1 MAISFALTEE
11 QQQLRQLA
19 HEFSEAEIRPVSA
32 HHDETGE
39 YPWPAIKKA
48 HELGLVNTHVPAE
61 YGGLALSALDGLLI
75 AGKGKVDLDEIIDH
89 LLYLSASEGIRQPHT
104 SGADS
109 ECDGFRLLM
118 VHDVHVAVGALAEHT
133 PPGT

>member
-1 MAISFALTEE
+1 MHHHILARVRGRAWGRRPKDASVAL
-11 QQQLRQLA
+11 
-19 HEFSEAEIRPVSA
+19 IP
-32 HHDETGE
+32 
-39 YPWPAIKKA
+39 K
-48 HELGLVNTHVPAE
+48 
-61 YGGLALSALDGLLI
+61 
-75 AGKGKVDLDEIIDH
+75 GKFFRCDLKVDLDEIIDH